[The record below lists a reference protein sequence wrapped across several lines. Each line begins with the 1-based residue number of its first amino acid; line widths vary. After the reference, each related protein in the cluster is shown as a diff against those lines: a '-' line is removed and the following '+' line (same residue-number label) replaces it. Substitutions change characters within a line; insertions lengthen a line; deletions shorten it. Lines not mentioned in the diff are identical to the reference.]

1 MSFTGLWRLISGK
14 KAPPPSITRQDALR
28 VYPMRNPSLQWEPD
42 EEGAVTAT
50 LTRPRDLKNRVVGT
64 FLMLPESKQLKLDE
78 VGTFVW
84 NLCDGKHT
92 VADMVA
98 AMAEQ
103 YKLSRREVEVS
114 LTEFLRM
121 LAKRGM
127 IVVAVP
133 QDIVD
138 TLDPGTAKAL
148 GIVEIKT
155 VEETEEEGERESDER

>member
-1 MSFTGLWRLISGK
+1 MSFSGLLRLLKGKPTPRPAIS
-14 KAPPPSITRQDALR
+14 RQDALR
-28 VYPMRNPSLQWEPD
+28 VYPTRNPNLQWELD
-42 EEGAVTAT
+42 SEGVVSAT
-50 LTRPRDLKNRVVGT
+50 LTRPRDLRNRVVGG

-84 NLCDGKHT
+84 NLCDGEHT
-92 VADMVA
+92 VADIVGE
-98 AMAEQ
+98 MAEQ

-133 QDIVD
+133 QDLVEA
-138 TLDPGTAKAL
+138 LDPATAKAL
-148 GIVEIKT
+148 GIVEIRQP
-155 VEETEEEGERESDER
+155 EESGEAQAEE

>member
-1 MSFTGLWRLISGK
+1 MNFTGLWRLLAGK
-14 KAPPPSITRQDALR
+14 KAPRPSITRQDALR
-28 VYPMRNPSLQWEPD
+28 VYPTRNSNLQWEVD
-42 EEGAVTAT
+42 SEGMVSAT
-50 LTRPRDLKNRVVGT
+50 LTRPHDLKNRVVGG

-92 VADMVA
+92 VADLVA
-98 AMAEQ
+98 KMADQ

-138 TLDPGTAKAL
+138 AIDPETAKAL
-148 GIVEIKT
+148 GIVELRP
-155 VEETEEEGERESDER
+155 VEDLGDTDK

>member
-1 MSFTGLWRLISGK
+1 MCGMSWSMLRRFLGGK
-14 KAPPPSITRQDALR
+14 QAARPSITRQDALR
-28 VYPMRNPSLQWEPD
+28 VYPTRNPSLEWELD
-42 EEGAVTAT
+42 EEGVVSAN
-50 LTRPRDLKNRVVGT
+50 LKRPQDLRNRVVGG
-64 FLMLPESKQLKLDE
+64 FLMLPESKRLKLDE

-84 NLCDGKHT
+84 DLCDGKHT
-92 VADMVA
+92 VADIVA

-138 TLDPGTAKAL
+138 TLDPETAKAL
-148 GIVEIKT
+148 GIVEIARP
-155 VEETEEEGERESDER
+155 EEAEGESDK

>member
-1 MSFTGLWRLISGK
+1 MTTIAGLIQKLAGK
-14 KAPPPSITRQDALR
+14 KEPGPRISRQDALR
-28 VYPMRNPSLQWEPD
+28 VYPTRNPNLEWEMD
-42 EEGAVTAT
+42 QEEGVVAAR
-50 LTRPRDLKNRVVGT
+50 LKRPHDLRSRVVGG
-64 FLMLPESKQLKLDE
+64 FLMLPDARTLKLDE

-84 NLCDGKHT
+84 DLCDGKHT
-92 VADMVA
+92 VADIVGK
-98 AMAEQ
+98 MAEQ

-138 TLDPGTAKAL
+138 TLDPETAKTL
-148 GIVEIKT
+148 GIVT
-155 VEETEEEGERESDER
+155 LEGTPGENDD